1 MIAIRLD
8 EKIDAEVQNLMI
20 DTFEVVGA
28 NKGTLTT
35 DDLLKGEEKL
45 EQIFFKVKETGFY
58 KEQEVVNLVKALN
71 IEFQENDNTIEDAL
85 YKAWSTMVASMNKA
99 TSQEDFNAKFALFV
113 PLVLKKMNEFKAQ
126 VS

>member
-45 EQIFFKVKETGFY
+45 EQVFFKVKETGFY

-71 IEFQENDNTIEDAL
+71 IEFQENENTIEDAL

-126 VS
+126 AS

>member
-35 DDLLKGEEKL
+35 DDLLKGGEKL
-45 EQIFFKVKETGFY
+45 EQVFFKVKETGFY

-85 YKAWSTMVASMNKA
+85 YKAWSTMVATMNKA

-126 VS
+126 AS

>member
-45 EQIFFKVKETGFY
+45 EQVFFKVKETGFY

-126 VS
+126 AS

>member
-8 EKIDAEVQNLMI
+8 EKIDGEVQNLMI
-20 DTFEVVGA
+20 DTFEVVAA
-28 NKGTLTT
+28 NKGNLTT

-45 EQIFFKVKETGFY
+45 EQVFFKVKETGFY
-58 KEQEVVNLVKALN
+58 KEKEVVSLVKALN
-71 IEFQENDNTIEDAL
+71 IEFQENNNTIEDAL
-85 YKAWSTMVASMNKA
+85 YKAWSTMVATMNKA

-126 VS
+126 AS

>member
-45 EQIFFKVKETGFY
+45 EKVFFKVKETGFY

-126 VS
+126 AS

>member
-8 EKIDAEVQNLMI
+8 EKIDGEVQNLMI

-28 NKGTLTT
+28 NKGNLTT

-45 EQIFFKVKETGFY
+45 EQVFFKVKETGFY
-58 KEQEVVNLVKALN
+58 KEKEVVSLVKALN
-71 IEFQENDNTIEDAL
+71 IEFQENNNTIEDAL
-85 YKAWSTMVASMNKA
+85 YKAWSTMVATMNKA

-126 VS
+126 AS

>member
-8 EKIDAEVQNLMI
+8 EKIDGEVQNLMI

-28 NKGTLTT
+28 NKGNLTT

-45 EQIFFKVKETGFY
+45 EQVFFKVKETGFY
-58 KEQEVVNLVKALN
+58 KEIKVVSLVKALN
-71 IEFQENDNTIEDAL
+71 IEFQENNNTIEDVL
-85 YKAWSTMVASMNKA
+85 YKAWSTMVATMNKA

-126 VS
+126 AS